1 MRKAWQAAQ
10 PAQPAERRLAFELWK
25 CRRGRLWAAGA
36 RKPGGWPW
44 EGARPG
50 GGGIKGRTCVR
61 APRPALRSPD
71 LAVII

>member
-1 MRKAWQAAQ
+1 M
-10 PAQPAERRLAFELWK
+10 
-25 CRRGRLWAAGA
+25 RLWAAGA

-50 GGGIKGRTCVR
+50 GGAIKGRTCVR

-71 LAVII
+71 IAVMN